1 MRTLIVTEFMSLDG
15 VIDSPGGEEGYAH
28 AGWTFTDVPFV
39 PEAYE
44 LKGREQTESTALLL
58 GRVSY
63 QAFAPVWPAMDEFAQ
78 YNEMPKYVVSTTL
91 TETDPGWTPTT
102 ILHTLDAVD
111 DLRQGDGG
119 PIIVHGSATLAQGL
133 ATAGLVDRY
142 HLLMFP
148 LLLGSGKRLFA
159 TDGEFAKLELVE
171 STAYSNGI
179 VAAIYD
185 VVH

>member
-15 VIDSPGGEEGYAH
+15 VIDSPGDGDH
-28 AGWTFTDVPFV
+28 PRAGWTFTDVPFV

-58 GRVSY
+58 GRISY

-91 TETDPGWTPTT
+91 TETDPAWTPTT
-102 ILHTLDAVD
+102 ILHTIDAVG
-111 DLRQGDGG
+111 DLKEGDGG

-133 ATAGLVDRY
+133 AASGLVDRY
-142 HLLMFP
+142 HLLIFP

-171 STAYSNGI
+171 QTAFSNGI
-179 VAAIYD
+179 IAAIYD